1 MEHTLCHAGPWAL
14 DALHLLLA
22 LAKPLGCRNPGVC
35 WQSLP
40 SSALGRGCRCR
51 GFLQAP
57 LLSRHHTTCGW
68 LGRMGGVEHPLWGAT
83 SKGLYGINPNAKLL
97 VGLGSGLLV
106 LRGSEDGHSWSAA
119 LRYQT
124 ASHQAVDVH
133 TVQPENERASQLQV
147 GETYLLCTDLACL
160 TGFL

>member
-1 MEHTLCHAGPWAL
+1 MPGIPASSSPLETPHNMWVAGQ
-14 DALHLLLA
+14 D
-22 LAKPLGCRNPGVC
+22 G
-35 WQSLP
+35 
-40 SSALGRGCRCR
+40 GRG
-51 GFLQAP
+51 A
-57 LLSRHHTTCGW
+57 S
-68 LGRMGGVEHPLWGAT
+68 LWGAT

>member
-1 MEHTLCHAGPWAL
+1 MEHTLCHVGPWAL
-14 DALHLLLA
+14 DALPLLLA

-35 WQSLP
+35 WQILP

-57 LLSRHHTTCGW
+57 LLSRQHATCGC
-68 LGRMGGVEHPLWGAT
+68 LGRMGGTGHPSWGAT
-83 SKGLYGINPNAKLL
+83 SKELYGINPDTKLM
-97 VGLGSGLLV
+97 VGLGSGLLM
-106 LRGSEDGHSWSAA
+106 LRGSGDGHSWLAA
-119 LRYQT
+119 LSYQT